1 MKPDVLIAHERA
13 ASLVKTNRLIQD
25 KETVFHF
32 AALNERSADMF
43 AIMEKYAANLDLI
56 KQSNIQLQVSVF
68 QFFKI
73 FDLKFSDALSLLIV
87 EPLAL
92 YQC

>member
-13 ASLVKTNRLIQD
+13 ASVVKTNRLIQD

-68 QFFKI
+68 YI
-73 FDLKFSDALSLLIV
+73 FS
-87 EPLAL
+87 
-92 YQC
+92 